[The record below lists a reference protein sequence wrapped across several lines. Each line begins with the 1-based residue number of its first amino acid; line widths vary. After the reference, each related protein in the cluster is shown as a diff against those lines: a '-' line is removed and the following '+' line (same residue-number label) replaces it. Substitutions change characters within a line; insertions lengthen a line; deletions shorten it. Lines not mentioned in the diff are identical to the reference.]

1 MKHSINLSFPGGK
14 RVDVHLGDKFI
25 VKTDQSVKNGGDG
38 SAPEP
43 YSLFLSGYASCA
55 GIFALEFCK
64 TRKLNIEELKVEMV
78 CEWDKESHRYTSFE
92 LLVTPPSD
100 MPEKLLKA
108 FTRSIN
114 LCSVKKTIMNPPEMK
129 TTIVK

>member
-14 RVDVHLGDKFI
+14 KVDVHLGEDFV
-25 VKTDQSVKNGGDG
+25 VKTDQSVKHGGEA

-43 YSLFLSGYASCA
+43 YSLFLSSYAACA

-64 TRKLNIEELKVEMV
+64 TRNLKVDELKVEMV
-78 CEWDKESHRYTSFE
+78 CEWDKEAHKYSSFE
-92 LLVTPPSD
+92 IQVTPPSD
-100 MPEKLLKA
+100 LPDKLRKA
-108 FTRSIN
+108 LERSIS

-129 TTIVK
+129 TVLL